1 MKIFNWIMNILLI
14 GTIGALIFWGINS
27 TAKADTLEI
36 VDDPIFF
43 HVEKKW
49 KKSVWIEIR
58 ANEEMVF
65 YSGGREMLKLTL
77 DGKFYV
83 AGRCTAKNIRV
94 YLKFKEWLG
103 VE

>member
-14 GTIGALIFWGINS
+14 GTIGALIFWGIGS

-36 VDDPIFF
+36 GDDPIVF
-43 HVEKKW
+43 HVEEKW
-49 KKSVWIEIR
+49 EESVWIEIR
-58 ANEEMVF
+58 VNGEIVF
-65 YSGGREMLKLTL
+65 YSGGREMLKLTP